1 MSHIFGGFKLFDSL
15 KITFFI
21 GFTAQY
27 FVTFFIEHPVYI
39 VTSIACYLMNKNKI
53 ELQYLRIQKMFVE
66 PKRVVAIGSP
76 ILAATMVKIRVFV
89 MMLGRIILR
98 TLIIPRLL
106 ITINDLVA
114 FKDTPAINLAR

>member
-1 MSHIFGGFKLFDSL
+1 
-15 KITFFI
+15 
-21 GFTAQY
+21 
-27 FVTFFIEHPVYI
+27 
-39 VTSIACYLMNKNKI
+39 
-53 ELQYLRIQKMFVE
+53 MFLE

-106 ITINDLVA
+106 ITIIDFVA